1 MAENKT
7 QTTPRRTKE
16 STKVE
21 RRAKTNT
28 AYVMGMINA
37 MPPGR
42 LRITGENDLMP
53 SRFKWE
59 KEEATWT
66 GIRIKQ

>member
-7 QTTPRRTKE
+7 KTTPRRTKE

-28 AYVMGMINA
+28 TYVMGMINSMA
-37 MPPGR
+37 LGR
-42 LRITGENDLMP
+42 LKDHWRERLTVAADLP
-53 SRFKWE
+53 PDSNAAK
-59 KEEATWT
+59 
-66 GIRIKQ
+66 